1 MSVDTITR
9 TPIIEQKPDKDS
21 RNIASSAWAIS
32 RKVWS
37 VTWPKLLAIAI
48 VIAIWQLVYIS
59 GWKPP
64 YALPSP
70 AEVGQELWREMTAP
84 DHRLWHA
91 IATTMRRAI
100 FGFMCALILG
110 TAIGLVVSRVKVL
123 RRAVGSIIT
132 GLQTMPSIVWFPLAI
147 MMFGL
152 NEQAILF
159 VILLG
164 AAPSIANGVIA
175 GVDHVPPAYVK
186 LGTVMGAKGPSLY
199 RYIILPASLPSFVS
213 GLSQGWA
220 FSWRSLMA
228 GELLVVIPGIVAVG
242 TDLDFA
248 RQMAQAPRVVAGMVV
263 ILILGM
269 LVDAVFQA
277 MSRGVR
283 RRRGLSV
290 D

>member
-1 MSVDTITR
+1 MSADTITPTPR
-9 TPIIEQKPDKDS
+9 TTDS
-21 RNIASSAWAIS
+21 PSDQAPALGRRALSVGRRFWAAM
-32 RKVWS
+32 
-37 VTWPKLLAIAI
+37 WPKLLAIAI
-48 VIAIWQLVYIS
+48 VIVLWQLVYLS

-70 AEVGQELWREMTAP
+70 GQVAQELVDMATAP
-84 DHRLWHA
+84 DHRLWIA
-91 IATTMRRAI
+91 IGNTMRRAI
-100 FGFMCALILG
+100 VGFLCALALG
-110 TAIGLVVSRVKVL
+110 TVIGLAVSRVLVL
-123 RRAVGSIIT
+123 RRAVGSIVT

-147 MMFGL
+147 LMFGL
-152 NEQAILF
+152 NEKAILF

-186 LGTVMGAKGPSLY
+186 LGRVLGARGPWMY
-199 RYIILPASLPSFVS
+199 RHIILPAALPSFVS

-228 GELLVVIPGIVAVG
+228 GELLVVIPGVFAVG
-242 TDLDFA
+242 TDLEFA
-248 RQMAQAPRVVAGMVV
+248 RQLSNAPRLVAGMIV

-269 LVDAVFQA
+269 LVDTVFSTF
-277 MSRGVR
+277 SREVR